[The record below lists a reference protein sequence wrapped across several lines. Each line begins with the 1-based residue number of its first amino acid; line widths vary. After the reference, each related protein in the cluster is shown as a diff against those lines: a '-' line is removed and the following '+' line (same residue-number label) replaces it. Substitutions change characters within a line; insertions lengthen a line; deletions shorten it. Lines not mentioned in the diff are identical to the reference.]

1 MTERAFRHPR
11 GQIVLM
17 TRAPIEGTVKT
28 RLAAATGAAAAL
40 RVHVE
45 LLTRTLTEATRA
57 RLAPVSLWVTGDRRN
72 HLISNL
78 ARDYDLPVHAQCGA
92 GLGERMATV
101 FDRMLAH
108 ADFCVLIGTDCP
120 PLDAGYLQQACA
132 ALAAGRDLV
141 LGPAED
147 GGYVLIGLRAPQPA
161 LFDAIPWGTDAVSRR
176 TLAIARMLELD
187 CRVLPALWD
196 LDRPED
202 LRRYSGS
209 ASSAPERG

>member
-1 MTERAFRHPR
+1 
-11 GQIVLM
+11 M

-28 RLAAATGAAAAL
+28 RLAAATGAAEAL
-40 RVHVE
+40 RVHME
-45 LLTRTLTEATRA
+45 LLTRTLAEATRA
-57 RLAPVSLWVTGDRRN
+57 RLAPASLWVEGDPRN

-78 ARDYDLPVHAQCGA
+78 ARDYGLTVHAQRGA
-92 GLGERMATV
+92 DLGERMATV
-101 FDRMLAH
+101 FDRVPAH
-108 ADFCVLIGTDCP
+108 AEFCVVIGTDCP

-132 ALAAGRDLV
+132 ALAAGSDLV

-161 LFDAIPWGTDAVSRR
+161 LFDAIPWGTDAVSGR

-187 CRVLPALWD
+187 CHVLPVLWD

-202 LRRYSGS
+202 LRRYRRA
-209 ASSAPERG
+209 ASPAPERS